1 MAFLGWG
8 HRSTPSKESSC
19 SSCSV
24 FLSFFLSFTPLLD
37 GTELNT
43 NECSNDCA
51 TRVCIVSSD
60 QTARERFLSFFF
72 FLSLPN
78 RSLEV
83 SVPSRTRKRARE
95 NFPNFFPISFDD
107 VERPPRYNDKERAT
121 TTRKK
126 TRNVNTNKKEKRGAR
141 KTKQRKGRRTS

>member
-1 MAFLGWG
+1 MASRLGTPINPVQGIFLLFVL
-8 HRSTPSKESSC
+8 R
-19 SSCSV
+19 
-24 FLSFFLSFTPLLD
+24 LSFFLSLTPRRHRIKHKRMLQRLRD
-37 GTELNT
+37 TCLYRFIG
-43 NECSNDCA
+43 SNSKGA
-51 TRVCIVSSD
+51 IS
-60 QTARERFLSFFF
+60 FFFFF

-83 SVPSRTRKRARE
+83 SVPSRTRERARE